1 MPENILG
8 QRKEKRSPRLELKA
22 MEEEK
27 EVNKN
32 RFT

>member
-1 MPENILG
+1 MPENILE
-8 QRKEKRSPRLELKA
+8 QRKGGRNPRLELKA
-22 MEEEK
+22 TEEEK